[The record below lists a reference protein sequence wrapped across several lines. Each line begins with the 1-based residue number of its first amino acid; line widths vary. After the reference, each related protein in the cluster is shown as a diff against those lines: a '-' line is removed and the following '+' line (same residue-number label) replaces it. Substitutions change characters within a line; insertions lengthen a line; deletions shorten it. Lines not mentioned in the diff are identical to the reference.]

1 MERYDM
7 DIRKAYERVL
17 EEHQQEMVS
26 SSIFSGAEQRQYPRF
41 KIDSPDLWISTVPE
55 FAVADMSASGIAVIS
70 NHPVEAGTLLNLSL
84 GKSLSVNTE
93 VVACTMEYAP
103 DEYTDGQFRI
113 QCRFLEDLKGMELLV
128 TVLQTN

>member
-1 MERYDM
+1 MNVRE
-7 DIRKAYERVL
+7 AYERVL
-17 EEHQQEMVS
+17 EEHQGE
-26 SSIFSGAEQRQYPRF
+26 IAGSGQLAGSEQRQHPRF
-41 KIDSPDLWISTVPE
+41 KVDSPDLWLSTVPE
-55 FAVADMSASGIAVIS
+55 FAVADLSASGIAVIS

-84 GKSLSVNTE
+84 GKSLSLDTE

-113 QCRFLEDLKGMELLV
+113 QCRFLEDVKGMELLV

>member
-1 MERYDM
+1 MNIREEYD
-7 DIRKAYERVL
+7 RVL
-17 EEHQQEMVS
+17 EEFQDE
-26 SSIFSGAEQRQYPRF
+26 IAASGLPAGRDQRQYPRF
-41 KIDSPDLWISTVPE
+41 KVSTSDLWLSTVPE

-70 NHPVEAGTLLNLSL
+70 NHPVDVGTLLNLSL

-128 TVLQTN
+128 TVLKTN

>member
-1 MERYDM
+1 MNVREEYQ
-7 DIRKAYERVL
+7 RVL
-17 EEHQQEMVS
+17 DDHSEE
-26 SSIFSGAEQRQYPRF
+26 IAASGQSAENDQRQHPRF
-41 KIDSPDLWISTVPE
+41 KVDNADLWLSTVPE
-55 FAVADMSASGIAVIS
+55 FAVADLSASGIAVLS

-93 VVACTMEYAP
+93 VVACIMEYAP

-128 TVLQTN
+128 TVLKTN

>member
-1 MERYDM
+1 MNVREEYQ
-7 DIRKAYERVL
+7 RVL
-17 EEHQQEMVS
+17 DDHSEE
-26 SSIFSGAEQRQYPRF
+26 IAASGQSAENDQRQDPRF
-41 KIDSPDLWISTVPE
+41 KVDNADLWLSTVPE
-55 FAVADMSASGIAVIS
+55 FAVADLSASGIAVLS

-93 VVACTMEYAP
+93 VVACIMEYAP

-128 TVLQTN
+128 TVLKTN

>member
-1 MERYDM
+1 MNVREEYD
-7 DIRKAYERVL
+7 RVL
-17 EEHQQEMVS
+17 EKHQEE
-26 SSIFSGAEQRQYPRF
+26 IAASGRLTGNEQRQHPRF
-41 KIDSPDLWISTVPE
+41 KVDNANLWISTVPE
-55 FAVADMSASGIAVIS
+55 FAVADLSASGIAVLS
-70 NHPVEAGTLLNLSL
+70 NHPVEPGTLLNLSL

-113 QCRFLEDLKGMELLV
+113 QCRFLENLKGMELLV

>member
-1 MERYDM
+1 MNVREEYQ
-7 DIRKAYERVL
+7 RVL
-17 EEHQQEMVS
+17 EEHQQELAAA
-26 SSIFSGAEQRQYPRF
+26 GQLGGTDQRGHPRF
-41 KIDSPDLWISTVPE
+41 KVDNADLWLSTVPE
-55 FAVADMSASGIAVIS
+55 FAVADLSASGIAVIS

-128 TVLQTN
+128 TVLRTN